1 MLALAVLALSL
12 DEVAGVEP
20 FGSTNQCG
28 NNLGTES
35 FTITHDGILRFLA
48 EVVDEV
54 HTKIDALQLLEEG
67 INRFE

>member
-1 MLALAVLALSL
+1 MLAFAVLALSL

-20 FGSTNQCG
+20 FGSTNQSG

-54 HTKIDALQLLEEG
+54 HTK
-67 INRFE
+67 